1 MLYNSVVYSSSS
13 LPVSELAWGF
23 VMYAPAEVVA
33 PAGMTGNLKTVTCCV
48 EQHVTPESRCHV
60 VARVTTC

>member
-1 MLYNSVVYSSSS
+1 MLHNSVVYSSSS

-33 PAGMTGNLKTVTCCV
+33 PAGIPDTSMTLKTVTCYV
-48 EQHVTPESRCHV
+48 EQRVTPESGAV
-60 VARVTTC
+60 SLLE